1 MLFVSEREME
11 DYSYLFKIILIG
23 DANVGKTCLV
33 KRFAK
38 GFFTPSQGPTIGVDF
53 TIRTVEVDGE
63 RVKLQVWDTAG
74 QERFR
79 SITQSYYHNADG
91 VVIAYDITSPKSFE
105 SIEQWLEDVRRFT
118 SKEVVMYLVGNKCDL
133 HQQRQID
140 LRNAEE
146 IAKKEKC
153 VAMETSA
160 KEADNV
166 DNLFMSLATQ
176 LKRRLKSEDTQNR
189 VPQPAVDGQAAGVT
203 LSGHNICSRGPMSC
217 CRV

>member
-1 MLFVSEREME
+1 MD
-11 DYSYLFKIILIG
+11 DYNYLFKIILIG

-79 SITQSYYHNADG
+79 SVTQSYYHNADG
-91 VVIAYDITSPKSFE
+91 VIITYDITSRKSFDNL
-105 SIEQWLEDVRRFT
+105 QQHWLEDVRRFT
-118 SKEVVMYLVGNKCDL
+118 SKKVLMYIVGNKSDL
-133 HQQRQID
+133 SQERQVDFRSAQMI
-140 LRNAEE
+140 AEE
-146 IAKKEKC
+146 EHC
-153 VAMETSA
+153 DAMETSA

-166 DNLFMSLATQ
+166 ENLFESLATQ
-176 LKRRLKSEDTQNR
+176 LMRNIKNVEGNETKDNLSPDENGTKDI
-189 VPQPAVDGQAAGVT
+189 T
-203 LSGHNICSRGPMSC
+203 LGGHSICARGLISC

>member
-1 MLFVSEREME
+1 MD

-33 KRFAK
+33 KRFTK

-91 VVIAYDITSPKSFE
+91 VILTYDITSQKSFE
-105 SIEQWLEDVRRFT
+105 SLEQWLEDVHRFT
-118 SKEVVMYLVGNKCDL
+118 SKKVLIYIVGNKCDL
-133 HQQRQID
+133 IHQRQID
-140 LRNAEE
+140 LRNAEV
-146 IAKKEKC
+146 IAKREQC

-166 DNLFMSLATQ
+166 ENLFMSLATQ
-176 LKRRLKSEDTQNR
+176 LKRKVKGAETETRDSEFAADGN
-189 VPQPAVDGQAAGVT
+189 PAGIT
-203 LSGHNICSRGPMSC
+203 ISGHNICSRGPLSC

>member
-1 MLFVSEREME
+1 MLLYGLWLSY
-11 DYSYLFKIILIG
+11 YSYYVNAYEASFNKKHLTALSWYLNIHVLISL
-23 DANVGKTCLV
+23 CSSFSL
-33 KRFAK
+33 
-38 GFFTPSQGPTIGVDF
+38 
-53 TIRTVEVDGE
+53 
-63 RVKLQVWDTAG
+63 KLQVWDTAG

-105 SIEQWLEDVRRFT
+105 SIEQWLEDVHRFT
-118 SKEVVMYLVGNKCDL
+118 SKEVVLYIVGNKCDL

-189 VPQPAVDGQAAGVT
+189 GPEPAVDGRAAGVT
-203 LSGHNICSRGPMSC
+203 ISGHNICSRGPMSC

>member
-1 MLFVSEREME
+1 MD

-33 KRFAK
+33 KRFTK
-38 GFFTPSQGPTIGVDF
+38 GFFAPTQGPTIGVDF

-63 RVKLQVWDTAG
+63 KVKLQVWDTAG

-79 SITQSYYHNADG
+79 SVTHSYYHNADG
-91 VVIAYDITSPKSFE
+91 VIITYDITSRKSFE
-105 SIEQWLEDVRRFT
+105 NLNQWLEDVHRFT
-118 SKEVVMYLVGNKCDL
+118 SKKVLMYIVGNKCDL
-133 HQQRQID
+133 VHQRQVD
-140 LRNAEE
+140 FRSAEMVAE
-146 IAKKEKC
+146 KENC

-166 DNLFMSLATQ
+166 ENLFMGLATQ
-176 LKRRLKSEDTQNR
+176 LKRRVKSLEATDTKDIAG
-189 VPQPAVDGQAAGVT
+189 AVDGNPTGIT
-203 LSGHNICSRGPMSC
+203 LGGHRICARGPLTC

>member
-1 MLFVSEREME
+1 
-11 DYSYLFKIILIG
+11 
-23 DANVGKTCLV
+23 
-33 KRFAK
+33 
-38 GFFTPSQGPTIGVDF
+38 
-53 TIRTVEVDGE
+53 
-63 RVKLQVWDTAG
+63 
-74 QERFR
+74 
-79 SITQSYYHNADG
+79 
-91 VVIAYDITSPKSFE
+91 
-105 SIEQWLEDVRRFT
+105 
-118 SKEVVMYLVGNKCDL
+118 MYIVGNKCDL

-166 DNLFMSLATQ
+166 DNLFMSLAAQ
-176 LKRRLKSEDTQNR
+176 LKRRLKGEDTQNTGLE
-189 VPQPAVDGQAAGVT
+189 PAVGGHAAGVT